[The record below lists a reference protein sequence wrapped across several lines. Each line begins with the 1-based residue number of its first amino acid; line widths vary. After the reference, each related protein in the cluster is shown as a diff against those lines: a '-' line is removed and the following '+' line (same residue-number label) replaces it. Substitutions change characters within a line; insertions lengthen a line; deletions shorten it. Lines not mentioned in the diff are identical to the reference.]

1 MKSDFSV
8 NFVYDHNEHGNNHVC
23 AAEQTDSAAQY
34 YNQPFKNIIHSSIT
48 PSDQIIINPNETTL
62 ENAFS
67 IIYQIHKEM
76 MKANKSAFKKQVSS
90 YARFAV
96 HKKSYEIIRNIHL
109 HHQSERRFLPS
120 LLWIYVIKSILR
132 RMKRYK

>member
-8 NFVYDHNEHGNNHVC
+8 NFVYDHNEHGNDHVC

-34 YNQPFKNIIHSSIT
+34 YNQPSKNIIHSSIT

-76 MKANKSAFKKQVSS
+76 MKANKSAFKNKS
-90 YARFAV
+90 AV
-96 HKKSYEIIRNIHL
+96 MPGSLSIKNHMKLLEISTFIIRVKDVSFH
-109 HHQSERRFLPS
+109 P
-120 LLWIYVIKSILR
+120 YCGY
-132 RMKRYK
+132 M